1 MKGVHAMQEDKRVDG
16 AVSLW
21 TGFSPSR
28 ADLANYVEIDYS
40 TTEMS
45 RLSQLADDF
54 GTGLYDHDFVDT
66 TFHEWSTRSL
76 PDLLRRCSYA
86 SLIVPKFVALCGEY
100 LPMAANSAVL
110 LYNFRHNGSPGPGT
124 NAAGQVILRYI
135 GSITVEL
142 PWPD

>member
-1 MKGVHAMQEDKRVDG
+1 MQKDKRVDG

-21 TGFSPSR
+21 LGFSPSR
-28 ADLANYVEIDYS
+28 GALENYVEIDYS
-40 TTEMS
+40 TTDLS

-54 GTGLYDHDFVDT
+54 GTGLYDHDFMDT

-76 PDLLRRCSYA
+76 ADLLRGCSYA

-100 LPMAANSAVL
+100 LPSAVNSAVL
-110 LYNFRHNGSPGPGT
+110 LYNFRHNGSSGPGA
-124 NAAGQVILRYI
+124 NAGGPVILQYM
-135 GSITVEL
+135 GSITVEM